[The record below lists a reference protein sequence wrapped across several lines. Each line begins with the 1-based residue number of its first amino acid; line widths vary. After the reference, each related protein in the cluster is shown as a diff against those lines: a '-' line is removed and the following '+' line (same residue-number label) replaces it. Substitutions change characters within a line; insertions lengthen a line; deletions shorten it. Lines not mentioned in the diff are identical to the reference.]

1 MILILPGTLS
11 QNPPDV
17 TIVQTAFGAQ
27 VSTTITLGCTVT
39 SDTTV
44 TSIFWQR
51 DIGSGTVTIT
61 VDGINFSGSTPTVP
75 SLTIINSDT
84 TDSGTYQCFA
94 TNAAGTSSSA
104 TATVTIVSAVPTV
117 TVAQSAYSTTTGT
130 SVTLTCTVSSATTV
144 TTVFWQR
151 TIGGNTITLTIDN
164 VNYSGS
170 SPSTPSLTVIAADSG
185 DVGSYTCFAVNSA
198 GTGNSAATTLSVTG
212 TAPTVTVGSTFYST
226 TTGTTFTLRCTVTSS
241 LTITHVFWQRTIN
254 GVTSTLTIDNV
265 NYSGAST
272 SSPSLTII
280 SADSGDTGTYTC
292 FGANAAGTTSA
303 TTQLTVTGSAPTVTV
318 GSTSYSTTT
327 GTTFTLQ
334 CTVTSSL
341 TITYVFWQRTI
352 NGVTSTLTI
361 DNVNYSGASTSSPSL
376 TIISADPTDTGTY
389 TCFGANAAGTSSAT
403 TQLTVTGSIPVVTV
417 GQASYSATTGTS
429 ISLVCTVSADPT
441 HTTVFW
447 RRDVGS
453 GTESLTIDNVNYSG
467 SQVNTPSLTVIST
480 EIADSG
486 TYTCFATNAV
496 GTGQSSTTL
505 TVSGTVPTTAVT
517 QSFYTA
523 TTGTS
528 ITLWCTVINANPAHT
543 NVFWQCNV
551 GSGTQS
557 ITIDNI
563 NYSGSQVGTP
573 SLTII
578 NVNPTDSGIYSCFA
592 TNVVGTSAGSTTTL
606 TVTGNEPSVVVSQP
620 SYSVLT
626 GSTVTLNCTVS
637 ANPSHTSVQWLKVV
651 NISGKYTGSS
661 VSSPSLTIS
670 GVQPSDQGQY
680 ICTASN
686 VIGTG
691 QSSVTTLSVT
701 NSKYLY
707 NTCRLFNE

>member
-212 TAPTVTVGSTFYST
+212 NAPTVNVGSTSYST
-226 TTGTTFTLRCTVTSS
+226 TTGTTFTLQCTVTSS
-241 LTITHVFWQRTIN
+241 LTITNVFWQRTIN
-254 GVTSTLTIDNV
+254 GVPTTLTIDNV

-292 FGANAAGTTSA
+292 FSSNAAGTSSA
-303 TTQLTVTGSAPTVTV
+303 TTQLTVTGAAPTVTV

>member
-212 TAPTVTVGSTFYST
+212 NAPTVNVGSTSYSTTTGTTFTLQCTVTSSLTITNVFWQRTINGVPTTLTIDNVNYSGASTSSPSLTIISADSGDTGTYTCFSSNAAGTSSATTQLTVTGAAPTVTVGSTFYST

-505 TVSGTVPTTAVT
+505 TVSG
-517 QSFYTA
+517 
-523 TTGTS
+523 
-528 ITLWCTVINANPAHT
+528 
-543 NVFWQCNV
+543 
-551 GSGTQS
+551 
-557 ITIDNI
+557 
-563 NYSGSQVGTP
+563 
-573 SLTII
+573 
-578 NVNPTDSGIYSCFA
+578 
-592 TNVVGTSAGSTTTL
+592 
-606 TVTGNEPSVVVSQP
+606 NEPSVVVSQP